1 MNRPAGNALVEGPIT
16 RTLLWFALPMLG
28 TNVLQSLNA
37 SVNVMWVGR
46 YLGEAAFA
54 ATANAT
60 LVLFFLLGVVL
71 GIGMATTILVGQAL
85 GARDVDGARRVVG
98 TGLTF
103 FVVVSLLVSVAG
115 YFATPAMLHAM
126 GTPGDARP
134 FAIAYLRILF
144 FALPF
149 MYLYTFLMMVL
160 RGAGDSRTP
169 FAFMIVSVV
178 LDIALNPLFLFGA
191 GPVPALGIAG
201 SAVATLIAQVLSLG
215 GLVFWMYRKRHFL
228 CLRTGDFGLLK
239 PDPAI
244 LKALV
249 LKGLPM
255 GAQMIVISSSAI
267 IMMSLVNEHG
277 SQTTAAYGAA
287 VQLWNYIQMP
297 AFAVGMA
304 VSSMVAQN
312 VGAHR
317 WDRVAS
323 IGRVGIL
330 ASLVLTGALV
340 LVVYVFAGAAAS
352 IFLGSDGTALGIA
365 RHLNSLVVWSYLL
378 FGVTFVLFGVVRATG
393 AVMMPLA
400 ALAISMW
407 CVRYPFAVLLGPSW
421 GADAIWWSFPVSS
434 VVSLGIAA
442 VYYQSGR
449 WKRAKMIP
457 ATAAGPA

>member
-1 MNRPAGNALVEGPIT
+1 MNRPADHALVEGPIT
-16 RTLLWFALPMLG
+16 RTLLLFALPMLG

-37 SVNVMWVGR
+37 SINVMWVGR

-60 LVLFFLLGVVL
+60 LVLFFLLGLVL
-71 GIGMATTILVGQAL
+71 GIGIATTILVGQAL
-85 GARDVDGARRVVG
+85 GARDVDAARRIVG
-98 TGLTF
+98 TGLSF
-103 FVVVSLLVSVAG
+103 FMTVSLVVSVAG
-115 YFATPAMLHAM
+115 YFATPALLHAM
-126 GTPGDARP
+126 GTPADARP
-134 FAIAYLRILF
+134 YAIDYLRIIFL
-144 FALPF
+144 ALPF

-178 LDIALNPLFLFGA
+178 LDIALNPLFIFGA
-191 GPVPALGIAG
+191 GPVPSLGIAG
-201 SAVATLIAQVLSLG
+201 SAVATLIAQGLSLG
-215 GLVFWMYRKRHFL
+215 GLVAWMYARKHFL
-228 CLRTGDFGLLK
+228 CLRAADARLLL
-239 PDPAI
+239 PEPAI

-255 GAQMIVISSSAI
+255 GAQMLVITSSAI
-267 IMMSLVNEHG
+267 IMMSLVNGHG

-312 VGAHR
+312 VGAKR
-317 WDRVAS
+317 WDRVATV
-323 IGRVGIL
+323 GRVGIL
-330 ASLVLTGALV
+330 ASLGLTGVLV
-340 LVVYVFAGAAAS
+340 LVVYAFAGGAAA
-352 IFLGSDGTALGIA
+352 IFLGSDSTALGIA
-365 RHLNSLVVWSYLL
+365 RHLNAVVVWSYLL

-393 AVMMPLA
+393 AVMMPLV
-400 ALAISMW
+400 ALAVSMW
-407 CVRYPFAVLLGPSW
+407 GVRYPFALLLEPSW

-442 VYYQSGR
+442 VYYHSGR
-449 WKRAKMIP
+449 WRRATMMP
-457 ATAAGPA
+457 ASAAA

>member
-1 MNRPAGNALVEGPIT
+1 MNRPADHALVEGPIT
-16 RTLLWFALPMLG
+16 RTLLLFALPMLG

-37 SVNVMWVGR
+37 SINVMWVGR

-60 LVLFFLLGVVL
+60 LVLFFLLGLVL
-71 GIGMATTILVGQAL
+71 GIGIATTILVGQAL
-85 GARDVDGARRVVG
+85 GARDVDAARRIVG

-103 FVVVSLLVSVAG
+103 FMTVSLVVSVAG
-115 YFATPAMLHAM
+115 YFATPALLHAM
-126 GTPGDARP
+126 GTPDDARP
-134 FAIAYLRILF
+134 YAIAYLRIIFL
-144 FALPF
+144 ALPF

-178 LDIALNPLFLFGA
+178 LDIALNPLFIFGA
-191 GPVPALGIAG
+191 GPVPSLGIAG
-201 SAVATLIAQVLSLG
+201 SAVATLIAQGLSLG
-215 GLVFWMYRKRHFL
+215 GLVAWMYARKHFL
-228 CLRTGDFGLLK
+228 CLRAADARLLL
-239 PDPAI
+239 PEPAI

-255 GAQMIVISSSAI
+255 GAQMLVITSSAI
-267 IMMSLVNEHG
+267 IMMSLVNGHG

-312 VGAHR
+312 VGAKR
-317 WDRVAS
+317 WDRVATV
-323 IGRVGIL
+323 GRVGIL
-330 ASLVLTGALV
+330 ASLGLTGVLV
-340 LVVYVFAGAAAS
+340 LVVYAFAGGAAA
-352 IFLGSDGTALGIA
+352 IFLGSDSTALGIA
-365 RHLNSLVVWSYLL
+365 RHLNAVVVWSYLL

-393 AVMMPLA
+393 AVMMPLV
-400 ALAISMW
+400 ALAVSMW
-407 CVRYPFAVLLGPSW
+407 GVRYPFALLLEPSW

-442 VYYQSGR
+442 VYYHSGR
-449 WKRAKMIP
+449 WRRATMMP
-457 ATAAGPA
+457 ASAAA

>member
-1 MNRPAGNALVEGPIT
+1 MNRPADHALVEGPIT
-16 RTLLWFALPMLG
+16 RTLLLFALPMLG

-37 SVNVMWVGR
+37 SINVMWVGR

-60 LVLFFLLGVVL
+60 LVLFFLLGLVL
-71 GIGMATTILVGQAL
+71 GIGIATTILVGQAL
-85 GARDVDGARRVVG
+85 GARDVDAARRIVG

-103 FVVVSLLVSVAG
+103 FMTVSLVVSVAG
-115 YFATPAMLHAM
+115 YFATPALLHAM
-126 GTPGDARP
+126 GTPDDARP
-134 FAIAYLRILF
+134 YAIAYLRIIFL
-144 FALPF
+144 ALPF

-178 LDIALNPLFLFGA
+178 LDIALNPLFIFGA
-191 GPVPALGIAG
+191 GPVPSLGIAG
-201 SAVATLIAQVLSLG
+201 SAVATLIAQGLSLG
-215 GLVFWMYRKRHFL
+215 GLVAWMYARKHFL
-228 CLRTGDFGLLK
+228 CLRAADARLLL
-239 PDPAI
+239 PEPAI

-255 GAQMIVISSSAI
+255 GAQMLVITSSAI
-267 IMMSLVNEHG
+267 IMMSLVNGHG

-304 VSSMVAQN
+304 MSSMVAQN
-312 VGAHR
+312 VGAKR
-317 WDRVAS
+317 WDRVATV
-323 IGRVGIL
+323 GRVGIL
-330 ASLVLTGALV
+330 ASLGLTGVLV
-340 LVVYVFAGAAAS
+340 LVVYAFAGGAAA
-352 IFLGSDGTALGIA
+352 IFLGSDSTALGIA
-365 RHLNSLVVWSYLL
+365 RHLNAVVVWSYLL

-393 AVMMPLA
+393 AVMMPLV
-400 ALAISMW
+400 ALAVSMW
-407 CVRYPFAVLLGPSW
+407 GVRYPFALLLEPSW

-442 VYYQSGR
+442 VYYHSGR
-449 WKRAKMIP
+449 WRRATMMP
-457 ATAAGPA
+457 ASAAA

>member
-1 MNRPAGNALVEGPIT
+1 MNRPADHALVEGPIT
-16 RTLLWFALPMLG
+16 RTLLLFALPMLG

-37 SVNVMWVGR
+37 SINVMWVGR

-60 LVLFFLLGVVL
+60 LVLFFLLGLVL
-71 GIGMATTILVGQAL
+71 GIGIATTILVGQAL
-85 GARDVDGARRVVG
+85 GARDVDAARRIVG
-98 TGLTF
+98 TGLSF
-103 FVVVSLLVSVAG
+103 FMTVSLVVSVAG
-115 YFATPAMLHAM
+115 YFATPALLHAM
-126 GTPGDARP
+126 GTPDDARP
-134 FAIAYLRILF
+134 YAIAYLRIIFL
-144 FALPF
+144 ALPF

-178 LDIALNPLFLFGA
+178 LDIALNPLFIFGA
-191 GPVPALGIAG
+191 GPVPSLGIAG
-201 SAVATLIAQVLSLG
+201 SAVATLIAQGLSLG
-215 GLVFWMYRKRHFL
+215 GLVAWMYARKHFL
-228 CLRTGDFGLLK
+228 CLRAADARLLL
-239 PDPAI
+239 PEPAI

-255 GAQMIVISSSAI
+255 GAQMLVITSSAI
-267 IMMSLVNEHG
+267 IMMSLVNGHG

-312 VGAHR
+312 VGAKR
-317 WDRVAS
+317 WDRVATV
-323 IGRVGIL
+323 GRVGIL
-330 ASLVLTGALV
+330 ASLGLTGVLV
-340 LVVYVFAGAAAS
+340 LVVYAFAGGAAA
-352 IFLGSDGTALGIA
+352 IFLGSDSTALGIA
-365 RHLNSLVVWSYLL
+365 RHLNAVVVWSYLL

-393 AVMMPLA
+393 AVMMPLV
-400 ALAISMW
+400 ALAVSMW
-407 CVRYPFAVLLGPSW
+407 GVRYPFALLLEPSW

-442 VYYQSGR
+442 VYYHSGR
-449 WKRAKMIP
+449 WRRATMMP
-457 ATAAGPA
+457 ASAAA